1 MDEERMI
8 SKVKMECPI
17 CDTEHAVEKRI
28 RVTSTIIKG
37 EFVDYE
43 ETYFLCTNSN
53 EEEREF
59 VTGKMENENLLNA
72 RKAYMKLSSD
82 KKEWRRGR

>member
-1 MDEERMI
+1 
-8 SKVKMECPI
+8 MECPI

-43 ETYFLCTNSN
+43 ATYFLCTNSN

-59 VTGKMENENLLNA
+59 VTGKMEN
-72 RKAYMKLSSD
+72 
-82 KKEWRRGR
+82 